1 MNPSVWEHAKVLLAE
16 AATLPTADRERFVI
30 EHCPDPE
37 LRREVLELLDSPA
50 PLTGI
55 VAGHALQP
63 GARVGHYVIE
73 AMLGS
78 GGMGEVYR
86 ARDGTLSRS
95 VAIKVLPS
103 PLAGDPDR
111 LSRFRREAQILAALN
126 HPNIAHIHGFEE
138 FDGVA
143 TLVMELVDGPTLADA
158 IARHALTLTDALP
171 IARQIVDALDAAHG
185 QGIVH
190 RDLKPANIKIREDG
204 TVKVLDFG
212 LAKALALETSSG
224 TEAVPSPTAS
234 VRSTQVGLVFG
245 TAPYMAPEQALG
257 KTVDKRADIWSFGC
271 VLFEMLSGRR
281 AFAGKDISDTLSL
294 VIGSDPDWTALPSNT
309 PAPIVRI
316 LRQCLHKDRSRRLAD
331 IADARLAIEEALSP
345 STEFSDTAGGNR
357 VRPSTA
363 WWRALPWILAAA
375 SGGALAFVLL
385 VAPPSRTTLAS
396 APLRLTVDPGP
407 DVVLMFG
414 SGSSLALSPNG
425 TELAFIGHKPTDGMP
440 RLFVRNLEHQEDAV
454 LLPETDGA
462 ASPFFSP
469 DGQWLAFFASGKL
482 KKISV
487 SGGGTITLCDAPN
500 GRGGDWSDDG
510 TIFFSPDRQTGL
522 SRVSAAGGGAPVVTT
537 TLDAGEL
544 TQRFPQV
551 LPGGKAL
558 LYTSLSPQGDFDF
571 NKGNLVVQPL
581 PKGARKV
588 LQRGAAF
595 GRYVPSGHLIFLHN
609 GTLFAES
616 FDLAHLEVTSSP
628 VPVIDSISTNPTLGA
643 GLFAVSNAG
652 TLAYTPSESAS
663 SRTRP
668 IEWIDRSGK
677 AAALQSASSD
687 WGDLA
692 FAPDG
697 RRIAFDLWTANQ
709 RDVFVADLAR
719 GAPTRLTTSN
729 SHSQTPVWTPD
740 GRRIA
745 FASQRG
751 ERQIAMTFNLYW
763 QRADGSGDCTAID
776 HERQPAGSGLVAS
789 EREGPRL

>member
-1 MNPSVWEHAKVLLAE
+1 MNPSVWERAKALLAE
-16 AATLPTADRERFVI
+16 AATLPAADRERFVI

-63 GARVGHYVIE
+63 GVRVGHYVIE
-73 AMLGS
+73 ALLGS

-86 ARDGTLSRS
+86 ARDSTLSRS

-143 TLVMELVDGPTLADA
+143 TLVMELVDGSTLADA

-212 LAKALALETSSG
+212 LAKALALATPSG

-294 VIGSDPDWTALPSNT
+294 VIGRDPDWTALPSNT

-345 STEFSDTAGGNR
+345 STEFGDTAGGNR

-385 VAPPSRTTLAS
+385 VASPSRTTARERS
-396 APLRLTVDPGP
+396 AAP
-407 DVVLMFG
+407 DRG
-414 SGSSLALSPNG
+414 SGS
-425 TELAFIGHKPTDGMP
+425 
-440 RLFVRNLEHQEDAV
+440 
-454 LLPETDGA
+454 
-462 ASPFFSP
+462 
-469 DGQWLAFFASGKL
+469 
-482 KKISV
+482 
-487 SGGGTITLCDAPN
+487 
-500 GRGGDWSDDG
+500 
-510 TIFFSPDRQTGL
+510 
-522 SRVSAAGGGAPVVTT
+522 
-537 TLDAGEL
+537 
-544 TQRFPQV
+544 
-551 LPGGKAL
+551 
-558 LYTSLSPQGDFDF
+558 
-571 NKGNLVVQPL
+571 
-581 PKGARKV
+581 
-588 LQRGAAF
+588 
-595 GRYVPSGHLIFLHN
+595 
-609 GTLFAES
+609 
-616 FDLAHLEVTSSP
+616 
-628 VPVIDSISTNPTLGA
+628 
-643 GLFAVSNAG
+643 
-652 TLAYTPSESAS
+652 
-663 SRTRP
+663 
-668 IEWIDRSGK
+668 
-677 AAALQSASSD
+677 
-687 WGDLA
+687 
-692 FAPDG
+692 
-697 RRIAFDLWTANQ
+697 
-709 RDVFVADLAR
+709 
-719 GAPTRLTTSN
+719 
-729 SHSQTPVWTPD
+729 
-740 GRRIA
+740 
-745 FASQRG
+745 
-751 ERQIAMTFNLYW
+751 
-763 QRADGSGDCTAID
+763 
-776 HERQPAGSGLVAS
+776 
-789 EREGPRL
+789 